1 MDVDVVTTIRGIP
14 PDEWDRMVDAS
25 RAPIFYRHA
34 FLAAYERAPLLPVE
48 RFLYVLVRDGPTL
61 VAGLPAYLQT
71 TADPVGLVAGVLPDP
86 ATRGNLALL
95 SPCWHCY
102 DAWLPALDRLHDAL
116 RLAWQG
122 LGRLARQHRVNWYG
136 FVNVADGSP
145 LAAAMECAG
154 IRMRPMQT
162 RFVLDLR
169 GLRSMDDYLATLDS
183 GRRNSRHG
191 RRRAAELRKQRRRAA
206 ERSVTVSVGTP
217 RRAGLRELLGL
228 WRRRAARQGTGPMYA
243 EEAFPSFVE
252 ALGPACRTIRVALED
267 RALAS
272 ALCLVDGDR
281 LHAWVAG
288 LDYEGADTFSPY
300 YVLVYE
306 TVRLAMELGCST
318 MEGGRTNREV
328 KRRLGMRPLELS
340 AGLARA

>member
-1 MDVDVVTTIRGIP
+1 MDVEVATTISGVP
-14 PDEWDRMVDAS
+14 PQEWDRMVDAS
-25 RAPIFYRHA
+25 SAPIFYRHA

-48 RFLYVLVRDGPTL
+48 RFLYVLVRDGPVL

-102 DAWLPALDRLHDAL
+102 DAWLPALDRPQEAL
-116 RLAWQG
+116 RMAWQA
-122 LGRLARQHRVNWYG
+122 LGRLARDHRGGWYG
-136 FVNVADGSP
+136 FVNVAEASP

-154 IRMRPMQT
+154 IALRPMQT

-169 GLRSMDDYLATLDS
+169 GLRSMDDYLATLDN
-183 GRRNSRHG
+183 GRRNSSHG
-191 RRRAAELRKQRRRAA
+191 RRRAAELRKQRRRAD
-206 ERSVTVSVGTP
+206 ERSVTVSIGP
-217 RRAGLRELLGL
+217 PCRAGLRELLGL
-228 WRRRAARQGTGPMYA
+228 WRRRAARQGTGDMYA
-243 EEAFPSFVE
+243 EEAFAPFVE
-252 ALGPACRTIRVALED
+252 ALGPACRTIRIALED
-267 RALAS
+267 RPLAS
-272 ALCLVDGDR
+272 AVCLVDRDR
-281 LHAWVAG
+281 LHGWVAG
-288 LDYEGADTFSPY
+288 VDYEAAGTFSPY

-306 TVRLAMELGCST
+306 TVRLALELGCST
-318 MEGGRTNREV
+318 IEGGRTNGEV